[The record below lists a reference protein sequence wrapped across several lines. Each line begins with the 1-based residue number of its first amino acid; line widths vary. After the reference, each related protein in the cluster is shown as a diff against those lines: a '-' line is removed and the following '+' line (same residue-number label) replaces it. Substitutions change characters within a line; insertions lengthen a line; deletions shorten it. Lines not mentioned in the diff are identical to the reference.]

1 MWLELD
7 HIEHPML
14 RAYRR
19 SSPKSRKGLARV
31 LPCNFIGLALA
42 AFAVPRSTVSRW
54 LPYGGVSAALM
65 SPSRQT
71 KPWLGQHVRA
81 DYGVAQFLSAV
92 RLVPEYSPNDPPCD
106 VA

>member
-7 HIEHPML
+7 HISHPML
-14 RAYRR
+14 RV
-19 SSPKSRKGLARV
+19 SSSQLASSRKGLARV
-31 LPCNFIGLALA
+31 LPCYFIGLVLT

-71 KPWLGQHVRA
+71 KR
-81 DYGVAQFLSAV
+81 
-92 RLVPEYSPNDPPCD
+92 
-106 VA
+106 